1 MSSADNICKQFG
13 PRSEP
18 TEKKLILKKR
28 ESRSQQKYEKLP
40 SMQRVK
46 EGFDARA
53 ISAIRRRAVKCS
65 AETAQLAR
73 TTSALFG
80 YSCNKYLFLIGRFVT
95 DVQPVKTQ
103 KGLTIRAFSQCLQC
117 VRTQHLYTKVKNR
130 SLLDS
135 CVCMIKMPTCMCI

>member
-1 MSSADNICKQFG
+1 MQAVWTKIRTDG
-13 PRSEP
+13 
-18 TEKKLILKKR
+18 KKLILKKR
-28 ESRSQQKYEKLP
+28 ESRRQQKYEKLP

-103 KGLTIRAFSQCLQC
+103 KGLTIRAFSQVPSMRANTTFIHQ
-117 VRTQHLYTKVKNR
+117 
-130 SLLDS
+130 S
-135 CVCMIKMPTCMCI
+135 